1 MSIPIIT
8 TKNKNL
14 IVIAGPTAS
23 GKTSLAIRLAQS
35 LNTEIVS
42 ADSRQFYKELN
53 IGTAKPTPQELAA
66 ARHHFIGH
74 LSVNERY
81 DVSRYET
88 DAIALLDRLFQTHD
102 NVILCGGSGL
112 YIDAVTKGIDALP
125 DPDPEIR
132 VSLKKLLETQ
142 GIAAL
147 QEELK
152 RVDPE
157 YYEIVDLSNPIR
169 LIRAIE
175 VYYTEGKKFSSLRN
189 GIDKERNFNIDKY
202 CISIPRE
209 QLVEKINLRVD
220 EMMKQGLLEEVK
232 SLVPLR
238 HLTALNT
245 VGYKEL
251 FEYLDGNCTLD
262 FAVEKI
268 KTDTRRYAKRQ
279 VTWFRRDNEYQWLSS
294 EEIFL
299 LLLQKYY

>member
-1 MSIPIIT
+1 MSIPITT

-42 ADSRQFYKELN
+42 ADSRQFYRELN
-53 IGTAKPTPQELAA
+53 IGTAKPTSQELAA

-132 VSLKKLLETQ
+132 ISLKKLLETK

-169 LIRAIE
+169 LF
-175 VYYTEGKKFSSLRN
+175 V
-189 GIDKERNFNIDKY
+189 
-202 CISIPRE
+202 
-209 QLVEKINLRVD
+209 Q
-220 EMMKQGLLEEVK
+220 
-232 SLVPLR
+232 
-238 HLTALNT
+238 
-245 VGYKEL
+245 
-251 FEYLDGNCTLD
+251 
-262 FAVEKI
+262 
-268 KTDTRRYAKRQ
+268 
-279 VTWFRRDNEYQWLSS
+279 
-294 EEIFL
+294 
-299 LLLQKYY
+299 